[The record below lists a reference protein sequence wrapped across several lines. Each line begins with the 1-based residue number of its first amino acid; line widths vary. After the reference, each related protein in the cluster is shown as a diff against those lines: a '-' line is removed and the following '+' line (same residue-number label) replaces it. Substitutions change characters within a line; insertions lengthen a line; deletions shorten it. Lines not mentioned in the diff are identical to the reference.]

1 MSFVQSL
8 EPTNFLSDESYGE
21 FIECQLTPKPK
32 PDPSAHAQLASNSN
46 MLVPDA
52 DPNSN
57 TTQVYL
63 LVFSLGIHVEITSVV
78 VTSSESWSV
87 ANHCRTVKLGLHCTI
102 LCRESAGVNSVV
114 GERGREFSSR
124 AQVFQHLAVPE
135 P

>member
-1 MSFVQSL
+1 MSLYSTYCNFIVLSFVQSL

-63 LVFSLGIHVEITSVV
+63 LLFSLGIHVEITSVV
-78 VTSSESWSV
+78 VTCSESWSV
-87 ANHCRTVKLGLHCTI
+87 AKHCRTVKLGLHCTV
-102 LCRESAGVNSVV
+102 L
-114 GERGREFSSR
+114 
-124 AQVFQHLAVPE
+124 
-135 P
+135 